1 MTSLYYFLQ
10 LYMNL
15 QLSKKRY
22 YNSIKKY
29 NEPKNRHMDQRY
41 RIERP
46 EMNPHIYGQLIFHKE
61 VKNIQWRKDNLF
73 SKWCWPGWTVACKS
87 MKLEYILTSY
97 SKISSKWLKDLN
109 IRQDTIKLLKESV
122 CRTFS
127 DINYTNVFLGQ
138 YTKETE
144 IKAKTNKW
152 DLIKLTSFCTAKE
165 TINKMKRQPTKWDN
179 LQMM

>member
-87 MKLEYILTSY
+87 MKLEYILTPY
-97 SKISSKWLKDLN
+97 TDINSKWLKDIN
-109 IRQDTIKLLKESV
+109 IRHNIIKFLGENIGKML
-122 CRTFS
+122 S
-127 DINYTNVFLGQ
+127 DINCTNVFLGQ
-138 YTKETE
+138 SPKAIE
-144 IKAKTNKW
+144 IKPKNK
-152 DLIKLTSFCTAKE
+152 K
-165 TINKMKRQPTKWDN
+165 
-179 LQMM
+179 

>member
-1 MTSLYYFLQ
+1 MGENGLSVCMTSLYYFLQ

-61 VKNIQWRKDNLF
+61 GKNIQWRKDNLF

-87 MKLEYILTSY
+87 MKLEYILTPY
-97 SKISSKWLKDLN
+97 TDINSKWLKDIN
-109 IRQDTIKLLKESV
+109 IRHNIIKFLGENIGKML
-122 CRTFS
+122 S
-127 DINYTNVFLGQ
+127 DINCTNVFLGQ
-138 YTKETE
+138 SPKAIE
-144 IKAKTNKW
+144 IKPKNK
-152 DLIKLTSFCTAKE
+152 K
-165 TINKMKRQPTKWDN
+165 
-179 LQMM
+179 